1 MSVVLATEYPDRIEM
16 AADGGTW
23 NQHGVL
29 IGLTDKLR
37 ASATL
42 PLLVTGVG
50 DRDELE
56 TLAQYVLTEAEGR
69 TVDQTI
75 DALTTGLQDR
85 PEISS
90 PIRWELVIGG
100 WSETRGPCVWR
111 MRSLLLTDQQLPALR
126 RNISDYVALGP
137 ELTGDEL
144 LACGWRTD
152 DFSAGLVSQFEAMRA
167 KSGASLPDLAPG
179 MKMPPGHYVAG
190 HVDHAV
196 ITAEG
201 VVIRR
206 VHEWSDHIGCPVNAE
221 GS

>member
-23 NQHGVL
+23 DQRGIL

-37 ASATL
+37 ASTTL
-42 PLLVTGVG
+42 PLVVTGVG

-56 TLAQYVLTEAEGR
+56 SLAQYVLTEAEGR

-75 DALTTGLQDR
+75 DALTIGLQDR

-144 LACGWRTD
+144 LACGWRAD

-190 HVDHAV
+190 HIDH
-196 ITAEG
+196 
-201 VVIRR
+201 VVIKVTGIKTVRL
-206 VHEWSDHIGCPVNAE
+206 HCWPDKIGRPVAPQM
-221 GS
+221 